1 MGCFPDKLKTSTI
14 TPIPKIINASN
25 AKDFRPIKSLPPVEM
40 AVYEQI
46 TEYFNSNKLLINNQ
60 SVLNVNKTKSMIITT
75 QYKYE
80 RLDINNI
87 NIVYENKSNRISLI
101 IDNNL
106 TFKEHLTIANS
117 LSIMTC
123 ITVYKSIIQPH
134 FDYCATILYMLDK
147 LFHISITKIT
157 E

>member
-1 MGCFPDKLKTSTI
+1 
-14 TPIPKIINASN
+14 
-25 AKDFRPIKSLPPVEM
+25 
-40 AVYEQI
+40 
-46 TEYFNSNKLLINNQ
+46 
-60 SVLNVNKTKSMIITT
+60 MIITT

-87 NIVYENKSNRISLI
+87 NIVYENNQIELVKKIKYLGLI

-147 LFHISITKIT
+147 NSISALQKLQNRGMRIILRCNKYTPLNL
-157 E
+157 

>member
-1 MGCFPDKLKTSTI
+1 
-14 TPIPKIINASN
+14 
-25 AKDFRPIKSLPPVEM
+25 
-40 AVYEQI
+40 
-46 TEYFNSNKLLINNQ
+46 
-60 SVLNVNKTKSMIITT
+60 MIITT

-87 NIVYENKSNRISLI
+87 NIVYENNQIELVKKIKYLGLI

-106 TFKEHLTIANS
+106 TFKEHLIIANS

-134 FDYCATILYMLDK
+134 FDYCATILYM
-147 LFHISITKIT
+147 FHIR
-157 E
+157 

>member
-1 MGCFPDKLKTSTI
+1 
-14 TPIPKIINASN
+14 
-25 AKDFRPIKSLPPVEM
+25 
-40 AVYEQI
+40 
-46 TEYFNSNKLLINNQ
+46 
-60 SVLNVNKTKSMIITT
+60 MIITT

-87 NIVYENKSNRISLI
+87 NIVYENNQIELSLI

-106 TFKEHLTIANS
+106 TFKEHLIIANS

-134 FDYCATILYMLDK
+134 FDYCATILYVR
-147 LFHISITKIT
+147 
-157 E
+157 

>member
-1 MGCFPDKLKTSTI
+1 MAHSDLNVALDK
-14 TPIPKIINASN
+14 INE
-25 AKDFRPIKSLPPVEM
+25 D
-40 AVYEQI
+40 
-46 TEYFNSNKLLINNQ
+46 LINISNYLKINNLI
-60 SVLNVNKTKSMIITT
+60 LNVNKTKSMIITT

-87 NIVYENKSNRISLI
+87 NIVYENNQIELVKKIKYLGLI

-123 ITVYKSIIQPH
+123 ITVYKKYHPTP
-134 FDYCATILYMLDK
+134 F
-147 LFHISITKIT
+147 
-157 E
+157 